1 MIAHHT
7 SPGVPSLGAPF
18 FSAASSPNRVGYRA
32 KLDRLCLCI
41 ATLLCLASPA
51 IAQGGAGGSAGA
63 GSGSGSSG
71 PGAAA
76 AGHGAPGQGTTAPS
90 QPGTPQQ
97 QNPAQTYA
105 AGATLGPDPRMPPT
119 SRPGALTLAQVVD
132 LARTKNLTLLAAE
145 QNLRSVRAQ
154 ELQAG
159 VRANPFLTVYGQ
171 DVSEPAVGGAN
182 PYTYSAQVSRLFER
196 GQKRRFR
203 LEDARAT
210 TAQTQAQLQDTVRQ
224 TILSVKQAF
233 TKMLV
238 AKEALE
244 LASASL
250 KDFQHEVDISK
261 DRYQAGDLGKLDF
274 ERLDLQLGSIEADE
288 SNDIVALR
296 QASDQLQTLIGI
308 EIPTPD
314 FDVAGDIVPPNLTQ
328 SQADLLQAALANRP
342 DYAAARYAITAAEA
356 NARLAI
362 ANGTADPTLEGEY
375 DRAGADN
382 SAGFSVN
389 IPLRLF
395 DRNQGNKETARLT
408 VEANRLT
415 ASAAH
420 NQVISDVDQAWI
432 GYTQSKRLS
441 DRFGQHYL
449 DESKDV
455 LSIAQYAF
463 EHGGIALIDYLDAL
477 RDARTSTSDAL
488 NAYQQTWLAIH
499 QLSAAA
505 ATELVP

>member
-1 MIAHHT
+1 MIAFYK
-7 SPGVPSLGAPF
+7 PLGA
-18 FSAASSPNRVGYRA
+18 
-32 KLDRLCLCI
+32 L
-41 ATLLCLASPA
+41 ATLLLLTTAA
-51 IAQGGAGGSAGA
+51 LAQGGAGGSAGA

-76 AGHGAPGQGTTAPS
+76 AGHGAPGQGTTAPANA
-90 QPGTPQQ
+90 QPGTAQ

-105 AGATLGPDPRMPPT
+105 AGATLGPDPRKPPT

-145 QNLRSVRAQ
+145 QNLQSVRAQ

-159 VRANPFLTVYGQ
+159 VRANPYLTVYGQ

-250 KDFQHEVDISK
+250 KDFQHEVDISN

-288 SNDIVALR
+288 SNDVVALR

-308 EIPTPD
+308 ETPSPE

-328 SQADLLQAALANRP
+328 TQADLLQAALANRP
-342 DYAAARYAITAAEA
+342 DFAAARYAITAAEA
-356 NARLAI
+356 AARLAI

-375 DRAGADN
+375 DRAGTDN

-432 GYTQSKRLS
+432 GYVQSKRLS
-441 DRFGQHYL
+441 DRFGEHYL

-455 LSIAQYAF
+455 LSIAQFAF
-463 EHGGIALIDYLDAL
+463 EHGGLNLIDYLDAL
-477 RDARTSTSDAL
+477 RGARASTSDAL